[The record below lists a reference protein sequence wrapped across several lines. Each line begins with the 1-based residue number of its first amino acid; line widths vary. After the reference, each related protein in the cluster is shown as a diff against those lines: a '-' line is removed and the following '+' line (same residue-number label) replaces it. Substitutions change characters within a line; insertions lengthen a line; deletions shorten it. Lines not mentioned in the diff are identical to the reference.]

1 MTSNSSKNRNAIEI
15 LFLAILLLAGY
26 AFFQRVTGSSAVLL
40 ESNLQSNLA
49 RISRYLHAPKVDT
62 VIVGSSVAGRLLPDY
77 FRNEGVEVTNLG
89 LDGSRTLYGLEIV
102 RQRKDL
108 PKLVLV
114 DTSMLFMEANANEA
128 SLRAAVASP
137 TFQMG
142 EGFTPFR
149 PENRPLSLL
158 YWWMKKLSD
167 QRGGAQA
174 HGAWSVEMPNN
185 ELFVKE
191 EVATKEDAND
201 RAIKEALIG
210 LKSMGVDIRLV
221 EIPRAEGWGYPRG
234 GKLRKI
240 SEESGV
246 PILEPGV
253 EIAKTTDTL
262 HFTDG
267 LHLDVPS
274 AKIIVSKTIGMM
286 RQTPSSSST
295 SGK

>member
-26 AFFQRVTGSSAVLL
+26 ALFQRVTGSSAVLL

-49 RISRYLHAPKVDT
+49 RISRYLHTPKVDT
-62 VIVGSSVAGRLLPDY
+62 VLVGSSVAGRLLPDY

-102 RQRKDL
+102 QQRKDL
-108 PKLVLV
+108 PRLVLV
-114 DTSMLFMEANANEA
+114 DTSALFMEANANEA
-128 SLRAAVASP
+128 TLRAAAASP
-137 TFQMG
+137 TFLMG
-142 EGFTPFR
+142 EGFSPFR

-167 QRGGAQA
+167 RGGGSQT
-174 HGAWSVEMPNN
+174 HCAWIADKPKN
-185 ELFVKE
+185 EVVVKE
-191 EVATKEDAND
+191 GEEAKEDAND
-201 RAIKEALIG
+201 HAIKEL
-210 LKSMGVDIRLV
+210 LMVLRSKGVDIRLV
-221 EIPRAEGWGYPRG
+221 EIPRAEGWGHPRG

-240 SEESGV
+240 SEETGV
-246 PILEPGV
+246 PLLEPGV

-274 AKIIVSKTIGMM
+274 AKAVSKQICVELGNA
-286 RQTPSSSST
+286 
-295 SGK
+295 KE